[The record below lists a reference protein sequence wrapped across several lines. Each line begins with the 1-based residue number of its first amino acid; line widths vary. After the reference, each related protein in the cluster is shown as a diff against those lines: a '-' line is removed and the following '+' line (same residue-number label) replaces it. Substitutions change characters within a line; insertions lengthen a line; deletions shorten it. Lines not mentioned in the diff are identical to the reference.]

1 MTNALRRA
9 LLHEQSLN
17 EQLRERIIELEAEL
31 NTLKLLLAARY
42 AGEVDDN

>member
-1 MTNALRRA
+1 MEKTLKKALA
-9 LLHEQSLN
+9 HEQRLN
-17 EQLRERIIELEAEL
+17 ENLRERVLELETEL